1 MNKEGFLKELES
13 HLRVLDDKEQQDIL
27 DEYAQHIDL
36 KMKSG
41 LSEEEAIRDFGNIG
55 ELAADIL
62 EAYHVDPRFEERR
75 KGITIRKPDM
85 ESVSEGSKKLAGK
98 IGGWLAGM
106 KDSIHHMWEAMRR
119 GGRAFRGTT
128 QEGVLQKKKARAVR
142 GERYFWDT
150 SKRIA
155 WNFCILIWNL
165 TWILITCLLIGLAAC
180 CLFGF
185 GILLILV
192 FGGYPLLGA
201 ELFCF
206 GAAMSGGALG
216 ILTFGLRK
224 KYRKRVPRKETVPV
238 EAEEVE

>member
-1 MNKEGFLKELES
+1 M
-13 HLRVLDDKEQQDIL
+13 
-27 DEYAQHIDL
+27 
-36 KMKSG
+36 
-41 LSEEEAIRDFGNIG
+41 
-55 ELAADIL
+55 
-62 EAYHVDPRFEERR
+62 
-75 KGITIRKPDM
+75 
-85 ESVSEGSKKLAGK
+85 
-98 IGGWLAGM
+98 
-106 KDSIHHMWEAMRR
+106 
-119 GGRAFRGTT
+119 
-128 QEGVLQKKKARAVR
+128 LQKKKARAVR

-150 SKRIA
+150 SKRLA

-224 KYRKRVPRKETVPV
+224 KYRKRVPRKETVTV

>member
-85 ESVSEGSKKLAGK
+85 EC
-98 IGGWLAGM
+98 I
-106 KDSIHHMWEAMRR
+106 
-119 GGRAFRGTT
+119 
-128 QEGVLQKKKARAVR
+128 R
-142 GERYFWDT
+142 GE
-150 SKRIA
+150 
-155 WNFCILIWNL
+155 
-165 TWILITCLLIGLAAC
+165 
-180 CLFGF
+180 
-185 GILLILV
+185 
-192 FGGYPLLGA
+192 
-201 ELFCF
+201 
-206 GAAMSGGALG
+206 
-216 ILTFGLRK
+216 
-224 KYRKRVPRKETVPV
+224 
-238 EAEEVE
+238 